1 VRPPVDSSNRH
12 RDTLAGYAACP
23 HWRDIQAFLPTPFQ
37 LSAGQEPMEEWWPW
51 RQHHVHLDCYR
62 NATAPL
68 KVILLHGVGTNGRQM
83 STILGA
89 PLAKRGLETIAID
102 MPGYGMTRV
111 GSGSPIQYQD
121 WVEIA
126 SDLVNVEL
134 TRDDRP
140 VVLYGLSAGGMET
153 YHVAALNR
161 RVKGIVGM
169 TFLDQRVPRVR
180 DETAKNLL
188 TARVGIPFVHVLA
201 RTRLGNLKFPMAMA
215 GKMSALVNDR
225 EALRVLL
232 ADRTSAGAWVS
243 LKFLSTYMSYEP
255 AIELEDFDVC
265 PILLTQPAEDRWS
278 PWELS
283 ELTLRRIG
291 RVPVEVTI
299 LEGAGHYP
307 LEEPGLGQMVDA
319 VHKFCMNLLEVQV

>member
-1 VRPPVDSSNRH
+1 MRPPVESSTTHHDSPV
-12 RDTLAGYAACP
+12 GYATSSR
-23 HWRDIQAFLPTPFQ
+23 WRDIQAFLPTRFQ
-37 LSAGQEPMEEWWPW
+37 LSEAQEPGEEWWPW
-51 RQHHVHLDCYR
+51 RQHHVHLDCFR
-62 NATAPL
+62 NAEAPL

-111 GSGSPIQYQD
+111 GRGPPTRYHD
-121 WVEIA
+121 WVELA
-126 SDLVNVEL
+126 SDLVNEEL
-134 TRDDRP
+134 ARDDRP

-153 YHVAALNR
+153 YHVAALNG

-180 DETAKNLL
+180 DETARNLV
-188 TARVGIPFVHVLA
+188 TARVGIPFVHALA
-201 RTRLGNLKFPMAMA
+201 RTLLGRLKLPMAMA
-215 GKMSALVNDR
+215 GKMSALVNNPD
-225 EALRVLL
+225 ALRVFL

-255 AIELEDFDVC
+255 AVELEAFGVC

-278 PWELS
+278 PWQLS

-291 RVPVEVTI
+291 RVPVEVTV

-319 VHKFCMNLLEVQV
+319 VHRFCMKLLEAKV